1 MTYPRLLSSA
11 SHFVGY
17 VEDEELVEAIMKK
30 FEELE
35 RFQRELQAQNMEQP
49 SIENQDD
56 PNTQMELAEMLNERQ
71 LEELFKRTSGYTV
84 KEAMMDNF
92 DIWEHQEW
100 IDEND
105 NEEE

>member
-1 MTYPRLLSSA
+1 
-11 SHFVGY
+11 VGY
-17 VEDEELVEAIMKK
+17 VEDEESVEAIMKK

-35 RFQRELQAQNMEQP
+35 RFQQELQAQNMERP
-49 SIENQDD
+49 IENHDNPN
-56 PNTQMELAEMLNERQ
+56 PNTQMDSIKLLNERQ

-92 DIWEHQEW
+92 DIWEQQEW